1 MKRTRK
7 CQRHDGSFVK
17 WIPWIVVVTAVTPF
31 ICSAQ
36 SFEWSVSPM
45 VFLDSEF
52 TDGPEVGPGI
62 SLGAALSPG
71 GSFAY
76 GLFLTLARTDFPVAS
91 DDFHR
96 NFASAGVG
104 LRLMTGGD
112 GATIGIALGAGVF
125 VEDDVNETE
134 RRKEETCVSSSTVI
148 CPKWTS
154 SANGEEIVMLGVE
167 AQFPVTA
174 SWGVTIFARDQV
186 GGWWL
191 GLLASDDEY
200 SLTHRFLLGAGVYFR

>member
-1 MKRTRK
+1 M
-7 CQRHDGSFVK
+7 
-17 WIPWIVVVTAVTPF
+17 TAVTPF

-52 TDGPEVGPGI
+52 TGGPEVGPGV

-71 GSFAY
+71 GSVAY

-112 GATIGIALGAGVF
+112 GATIGIALGAWFVF
-125 VEDDVNETE
+125 CITQRVYRSE
-134 RRKEETCVSSSTVI
+134 RGCGCLADGRV
-148 CPKWTS
+148 
-154 SANGEEIVMLGVE
+154 G
-167 AQFPVTA
+167 
-174 SWGVTIFARDQV
+174 IFQH
-186 GGWWL
+186 G
-191 GLLASDDEY
+191 
-200 SLTHRFLLGAGVYFR
+200 F

>member
-1 MKRTRK
+1 M
-7 CQRHDGSFVK
+7 
-17 WIPWIVVVTAVTPF
+17 A
-31 ICSAQ
+31 
-36 SFEWSVSPM
+36 
-45 VFLDSEF
+45 FLDSEF
-52 TDGPEVGPGI
+52 THSTEVGPGL

-71 GSFAY
+71 GSVAY
-76 GLFLTLARTDFPVAS
+76 GLFLNLARTDFPVAS
-91 DDFHR
+91 NDFHR
-96 NFASAGVG
+96 NSASAGVG

-112 GATIGIALGAGVF
+112 GGTVGISLGAGVF

-134 RRKEETCVSSSTVI
+134 RKKEETCVSSSTVI

-186 GGWWL
+186 GGWWY
-191 GLLASDDEY
+191 GLLTSDDEY
-200 SLTHRFLLGAGVYFR
+200 GFSHRFLLGAGAYFR

>member
-1 MKRTRK
+1 MERTRK
-7 CQRHDGSFVK
+7 YQRHDGSFVK
-17 WIPWIVVVTAVTPF
+17 WIPRILVVTAVTPF

-36 SFEWSVSPM
+36 SFEWSVSPV

-62 SLGAALSPG
+62 SLGAALSPS
-71 GSFAY
+71 GSVAY

-91 DDFHR
+91 DDLHR

-104 LRLMTGGD
+104 LRMMTGGD
-112 GATIGIALGAGVF
+112 GATIGVGLGAGVF

-154 SANGEEIVMLGVE
+154 SANAEEIVMLGVE
-167 AQFPVTA
+167 AQIPVTV
-174 SWGVTIFARDQV
+174 SWGMTIFARDQV
-186 GGWWL
+186 GGWWY
-191 GLLASDDEY
+191 GLLTSDDEY
-200 SLTHRFLLGAGVYFR
+200 GFSHRFLLGAGVYFR

>member
-17 WIPWIVVVTAVTPF
+17 RTSWIVVMTAVTPF

-52 TDGPEVGPGI
+52 TDGPEVGPGV

-71 GSFAY
+71 GSVAY
-76 GLFLTLARTDFPVAS
+76 GLFLNLARTDFPVAS

-112 GATIGIALGAGVF
+112 GGTIGISLGAGVF

-186 GGWWL
+186 GGWWY
-191 GLLASDDEY
+191 GLLTSDDEY
-200 SLTHRFLLGAGVYFR
+200 GLSHRFLLGAGVYFR

>member
-1 MKRTRK
+1 M
-7 CQRHDGSFVK
+7 
-17 WIPWIVVVTAVTPF
+17 TAVTPF

-36 SFEWSVSPM
+36 SFEWSVSPTI
-45 VFLDSEF
+45 FLDSEF
-52 TDGPEVGPGI
+52 TDGTEVGPGV

-71 GSFAY
+71 GSFDY
-76 GLFLTLARTDFPVAS
+76 GLFMTLARTDFESVAS
-91 DDFHR
+91 SEFHR
-96 NFASAGVG
+96 NLASAGVG

-134 RRKEETCVSSSTVI
+134 RRKEEKCVSSSTVM

-154 SANGEEIVMLGVE
+154 SANAEEIVMLGVE
-167 AQFPVTA
+167 AQFPVAAA
-174 SWGVTIFARDQV
+174 SWGVTIFAREQV
-186 GGWWL
+186 GGWWY

-200 SLTHRFLLGAGVYFR
+200 DFSHRFLLGAGVYFR

>member
-7 CQRHDGSFVK
+7 CQRYDGSVVK
-17 WIPWIVVVTAVTPF
+17 WIPWIVVMTAVTPF

-45 VFLDSEF
+45 VFFDSEF
-52 TDGPEVGPGI
+52 TDGPEVGPGV
-62 SLGAALSPG
+62 SLGAVLSPG
-71 GSFAY
+71 GSVSY

-125 VEDDVNETE
+125 VEDDVNETD
-134 RRKEETCVSSSTVI
+134 
-148 CPKWTS
+148 PKFTS

-191 GLLASDDEY
+191 GLLTSDDEY